1 MPRAT
6 ERVYK
11 KHTERMG
18 QNICP
23 SVPKILPEYLHP
35 ASNNEDILP
44 HKVLPPGQ
52 YHSFLMTICCLD
64 SRTFIL
70 LLFRFGCLGIKNPFQ
85 HDCQKGS
92 L

>member
-6 ERVYK
+6 KRVYK

-23 SVPKILPEYLHP
+23 SVPKILPEQLHP
-35 ASNNEDILP
+35 ASNNEDILLR
-44 HKVLPPGQ
+44 KVLPPGQ
-52 YHSFLMTICCLD
+52 YRSFTMSICSLD

-70 LLFRFGCLGIKNPFQ
+70 LLFCFCCREIKNPF
-85 HDCQKGS
+85 
-92 L
+92 